1 MNRIKATIWTLRAVF
16 AVLVAVVY
24 ARRNYKFRRTLVELR
39 RSTRTI
45 DANLSEIKRR
55 REASLRVEQ
64 SAAEHA
70 RVEFESVDF
79 AVVAKHLQL
88 ATYCTRRG

>member
-1 MNRIKATIWTLRAVF
+1 MNWIKTTIWILRGVF

-24 ARRNYKFRRTLVELR
+24 SRRNYKFRRTLVELR

-45 DANLSEIKRR
+45 DANLSEIKRL

-64 SAAEHA
+64 SAAERA
-70 RVEFESVDF
+70 WIEFESVDF
-79 AVVAKHLQL
+79 AVVAERLHL
-88 ATYCTRRG
+88 ATHCARRE

>member
-1 MNRIKATIWTLRAVF
+1 MNWIKTTIWILRGVF

-24 ARRNYKFRRTLVELR
+24 SRRNYKFRRTLVELR

-45 DANLSEIKRR
+45 DANLSEIKRL

-64 SAAEHA
+64 SAAERA
-70 RVEFESVDF
+70 RIEFESVDF
-79 AVVAKHLQL
+79 AVVAERLHL
-88 ATYCTRRG
+88 ATHCARRE

>member
-1 MNRIKATIWTLRAVF
+1 MNRFKATIWAVRAVF

-24 ARRNYKFRRTLVELR
+24 ARRNYKFKRTLVELR
-39 RSTRTI
+39 RSARTI
-45 DANLSEIKRR
+45 DANLSEIKRL

>member
-24 ARRNYKFRRTLVELR
+24 ARRNYKLRRTLVELR
-39 RSTRTI
+39 RSARAI
-45 DANLSEIKRR
+45 DANLAEIKGL

-64 SAAEHA
+64 SAAERA
-70 RVEFESVDF
+70 RIEFESVDF
-79 AVVAKHLQL
+79 AVVAERLHL
-88 ATYCTRRG
+88 ATHCARRG

>member
-24 ARRNYKFRRTLVELR
+24 ARRNYRRTLVELR

-45 DANLSEIKRR
+45 DANLSEIKRL

-70 RVEFESVDF
+70 RVESESVDF
-79 AVVAKHLQL
+79 AVVAEHLKL

>member
-24 ARRNYKFRRTLVELR
+24 ARRNYKFRRTLVEVR

-45 DANLSEIKRR
+45 DANLSEIKRL
-55 REASLRVEQ
+55 RESSLRVEQ
-64 SAAEHA
+64 SAAERA
-70 RVEFESVDF
+70 RIEFESVDF
-79 AVVAKHLQL
+79 AVVAERLHL
-88 ATYCTRRG
+88 ATHCARRG

>member
-24 ARRNYKFRRTLVELR
+24 ARRNYKFRRTLVEL
-39 RSTRTI
+39 
-45 DANLSEIKRR
+45 
-55 REASLRVEQ
+55 LRVEQ